1 MLSSGCA
8 PSKVVP
14 LEDEVDFPV
23 AVEEFVM
30 TASTT
35 GPVLF
40 YK

>member
-1 MLSSGCA
+1 
-8 PSKVVP
+8 